1 YRGGPVLQRRLLEV
15 LHPIEPRGHPIAAD
29 QHLARDLA
37 VAALVGVEQRG
48 YAEGRKPQ
56 QEQQRPGTGAQP
68 WGEGPLPAARGCI
81 DSHAKRDN
89 ALGVANLTLWIGTRK
104 GAFALRAD
112 RQRRRWQLSP
122 PQFLGHT
129 IQHIVQDPRAP
140 RQLLLAAKT
149 GHLGPTVYRS
159 GDRGRHWQEVR
170 TPPAFAPAAEGRPAR
185 AVERVFWLTPGHDSE
200 VGSWYAG
207 TSPAGLFRSEDAG
220 DTWAPV

>member
-1 YRGGPVLQRRLLEV
+1 RTALHDQRAPAGALAVEPAPDGARQQQPRETTQCRPQTHRPGVRADQLLGYRGGPVLQRRLLEV
-15 LHPIEPRGHPIAAD
+15 LHPIEPRGHPIAAA

-68 WGEGPLPAARGCI
+68 WGEGPLPATRGCI

-112 RQRRRWQLSP
+112 RQRRRWQL
-122 PQFLGHT
+122 
-129 IQHIVQDPRAP
+129 
-140 RQLLLAAKT
+140 
-149 GHLGPTVYRS
+149 
-159 GDRGRHWQEVR
+159 
-170 TPPAFAPAAEGRPAR
+170 
-185 AVERVFWLTPGHDSE
+185 
-200 VGSWYAG
+200 
-207 TSPAGLFRSEDAG
+207 
-220 DTWAPV
+220 